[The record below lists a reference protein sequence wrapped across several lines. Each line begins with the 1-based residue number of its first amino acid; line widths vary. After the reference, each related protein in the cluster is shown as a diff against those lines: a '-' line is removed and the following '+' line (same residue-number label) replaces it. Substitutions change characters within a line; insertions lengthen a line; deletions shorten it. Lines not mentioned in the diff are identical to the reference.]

1 MIYCKVEQAL
11 VKTKQILHFYN
22 THFSVEMTSK
32 AENISQKHTFTQ
44 IDHQP
49 QLPGTLFY
57 LTRLSWNGMHRIH
70 ALKNRSDEGI
80 SGDRK

>member
-11 VKTKQILHFYN
+11 VKTKQIFLGI
-22 THFSVEMTSK
+22 MTSK

-49 QLPGTLFY
+49 RLPGTLFY